1 LGATTPI
8 PVTTTRP
15 MLLSHPRSL
24 RYLECSV
31 GFPILDSVFPF
42 FLALHWAR
50 SFRLHDNGYPEIARL
65 ESKAS
70 RT

>member
-1 LGATTPI
+1 
-8 PVTTTRP
+8 
-15 MLLSHPRSL
+15 
-24 RYLECSV
+24 V

-50 SFRLHDNGYPEIARL
+50 SFRLRDNGYPEIARL
-65 ESKAS
+65 GSKAS